1 MKRKHRR
8 RKCLCC
14 KKWFATDPRNHHH
27 QRFCLKIKC
36 RKASKA
42 AKICAAKIKAK
53 LRGDGD
59 SKCFRVFDTIDKD
72 ILCRYQCLHPDSSNR
87 GVGMV
92 TARTRTGHDHVR
104 DHGLSAVTVTDRS
117 RMWTYHGAAADGHR
131 TGHGLTTDAVADWSW
146 TGHGHGHRGGQWRG
160 FFRPNRDHFAE
171 IRTLRMQG
179 VRRPL
184 LNPHKIVRAL
194 QPHR

>member
-1 MKRKHRR
+1 M
-8 RKCLCC
+8 
-14 KKWFATDPRNHHH
+14 PRNHHH

-131 TGHGLTTDAVADWSW
+131 TGHGLTTTRLRTGLGPDTDTDIVADNGADSS
-146 TGHGHGHRGGQWRG
+146 GQTATISRKSE
-160 FFRPNRDHFAE
+160 P
-171 IRTLRMQG
+171 
-179 VRRPL
+179 
-184 LNPHKIVRAL
+184 
-194 QPHR
+194 